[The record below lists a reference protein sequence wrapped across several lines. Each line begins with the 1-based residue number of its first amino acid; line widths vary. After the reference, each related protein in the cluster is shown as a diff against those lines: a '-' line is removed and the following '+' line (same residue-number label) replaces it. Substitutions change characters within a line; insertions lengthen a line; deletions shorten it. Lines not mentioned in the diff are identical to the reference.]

1 MRKYLFLVGI
11 YFSVLWAQQERLNL
25 FKGNQLYKQGEYLEA
40 QKEYEKIDAAELI
53 AIANFNLGNSLFRQE
68 KYPQAQNQFERVLTM
83 SQDSVLRADAYH
95 NIGNSLLQQ
104 KKLKESLSYYK
115 DAIKTNPALGAAL
128 YNYNA
133 VKKLLE
139 QQENQDKKDQNKDQ
153 ENKDKKDQNKDQEN
167 KDKQDQNKDQD
178 KKDKKDQS
186 DQEKK
191 EEEQKEE
198 AAQAAEDKGE
208 LSKEEA
214 ERLLDAFQNKNKD
227 VKPEGQ
233 SKKAKTNMKNK
244 KNW

>member
-40 QKEYEKIDAAELI
+40 QKEYEKIDAEELV

-68 KYPQAQNQFERVLTM
+68 KYPEAQKQFERVLAM
-83 SQDSVLRADAYH
+83 SQDSVLKADAYH

-104 KKLKESLSYYK
+104 QKLKESLSYYK

-139 QQENQDKKDQNKDQ
+139 QQENQDQNKDNKDKNNKDQNKDQ
-153 ENKDKKDQNKDQEN
+153 NKQDQQDQEN
-167 KDKQDQNKDQD
+167 KDQ
-178 KKDKKDQS
+178 KDQS
-186 DQEKK
+186 DQDKK
-191 EEEQKEE
+191 EEEQKDE